1 MLSNKRANEQ
11 VKRQSIELYELECKF
26 KQLKA
31 KYEKKKE
38 ALTISIKNFMFINTE
53 GITDEFEFE
62 VQAKDDTSRGVLT
75 VKKITPTVIVWDADK
90 LEKQLGKERSQSIIE
105 KRYTIEDYDGLVE
118 YLKECG
124 VSPKKFKSFLS
135 VERTVNQQA
144 LKQADDLGEITDKDI
159 SDCYKTQIKSSYLK
173 ISVLEDNN

>member
-1 MLSNKRANEQ
+1 MLSNKRENEQ

-38 ALTISIKNFMFINTE
+38 ALTISIKNFMFTSTE
-53 GITDEFEFE
+53 GVADEFEFE
-62 VQAKDDTSRGVLT
+62 VQAKDTSGKGVLT
-75 VKKITPTVIVWDADK
+75 VKKITPTTIVWDAEK

-105 KRYTIEDYDGLVE
+105 KRYAIEDYDGLVE

-135 VERTVNQQA
+135 IERTVNQQA

-159 SDCYKTQIKSSYLK
+159 SGCYKTQVKSSYLK

>member
-38 ALTISIKNFMFINTE
+38 ALTTSIKNFMFTNTE
-53 GITDEFEFE
+53 GVTDEFEFE
-62 VQAKDDTSRGVLT
+62 VRAKDDSSKGVLT
-75 VKKITPTVIVWDADK
+75 VKKITPTTIVWDADK
-90 LEKQLGKERSQSIIE
+90 LEKQLGKERSRSIVEKKYIIE
-105 KRYTIEDYDGLVE
+105 DFDGLVK

-124 VSPKKFKSFLS
+124 VNPKKFKEYLTI
-135 VERTVNQQA
+135 EKTVNQQA
-144 LKQADDLGEITDKDI
+144 LKQADDLGEITGKDI
-159 SDCYKTQIKSSYLK
+159 SGCYRAQAKSSYLK

>member
-1 MLSNKRANEQ
+1 MLSNKRENEQ
-11 VKRQSIELYELECKF
+11 VKHQSIELYELECKF

-38 ALTISIKNFMFINTE
+38 ALTTSIKNFMFTSTE

-62 VQAKDDTSRGVLT
+62 VQAKDTSGKGVLT
-75 VKKITPTVIVWDADK
+75 VKKITPTTIVWDAEK
-90 LEKQLGKERSQSIIE
+90 LEKQLGKERSQSVIE

-135 VERTVNQQA
+135 IERTVNQQA

-159 SDCYKTQIKSSYLK
+159 SGCYKTQVKSSYLK